1 MIRAG
6 DVDMITRLY
15 RIAENK
21 GEQILILAELEATTT
36 DEIIEI
42 LKAQGEFNPEDL
54 AGSLRKCSA
63 CGRDYIAATKRGRAV
78 CPRCAFL
85 RSKKRSNEKK
95 RAKREQER
103 KKKREGQADGM
114 SISEIVNK
122 IRPAGEKPGKR
133 DLL

>member
-42 LKAQGEFNPEDL
+42 LKDQGEFNPDDL

-63 CGRDYIAATKRGRAV
+63 CGRNYIAATKRGRAV

-103 KKKREGQADGM
+103 KKKREGQADGV

-122 IRPAGEKPGKR
+122 IRPAGENPGER

>member
-42 LKAQGEFNPEDL
+42 LKDQGEFNPDDL

-63 CGRDYIAATKRGRAV
+63 CGRNYIAATKRGRAV

>member
-42 LKAQGEFNPEDL
+42 LKDQGEFNPDDL

-63 CGRDYIAATKRGRAV
+63 CGRNYIAATKRGRAV

-95 RAKREQER
+95 RAKREQEK
-103 KKKREGQADGM
+103 KKKREGQADGV

>member
-42 LKAQGEFNPEDL
+42 LKDQGEFNPDDL

-63 CGRDYIAATKRGRAV
+63 CGRNYIAATKRGRAV

-95 RAKREQER
+95 RAKREQEK
-103 KKKREGQADGM
+103 KKKREGQADGV

-122 IRPAGEKPGKR
+122 IRPAGENPGKR
-133 DLL
+133 NLL

>member
-36 DEIIEI
+36 DEIIET
-42 LKAQGEFNPEDL
+42 LKDHGEFNPEDL
-54 AGSLRKCSA
+54 EGSLRKCSA
-63 CGRDYIAATKRGRAV
+63 CGRNYIAATKRGRAV

-95 RAKREQER
+95 RAKREQEK
-103 KKKREGQADGM
+103 KKKREGQADGV
-114 SISEIVNK
+114 SIAEIVNK
-122 IRPAGEKPGKR
+122 IRPAGENPGKR